1 MKARSSDSTGTSAF
15 SCLRE
20 ARSENGPKAARKH
33 QNVGRKKKLL
43 GSNATMLQVTPP
55 LLDAPSFDTTLP
67 AFEEAHN
74 TSKNQKSISK
84 PSTGSVSFNKE
95 KEKQQNESLNEDLL
109 ADSVLLGFDREDEP
123 AKKKCITGA
132 AAKSPVK
139 ATMKANK
146 KSSESSDAKNIE
158 RSGERCACGD
168 MKKKSKGKICSTTGE
183 KKIRNSAKEKN
194 PSQKRGG
201 QRKAPKRNI
210 SFLDFTNYDHLDFLP
225 RKSCDLSRS
234 VNVTSDVVVSSKKRQ
249 FFKNTIAIP
258 DHLTKRGDKRLSV
271 SRFNMSGAPRTERC
285 GQGISGRRSFVSESA
300 LASITLP
307 PVSETFRL
315 RHQEPIQAAKKP
327 RMMDAS
333 TSPDQDV
340 VVLRVEEFNKVLELI
355 ASGIKLTTATT
366 TSRTSV
372 AQEERADWLAKSKSK
387 IPIP

>member
-43 GSNATMLQVTPP
+43 GSNATMLQDTPP

-95 KEKQQNESLNEDLL
+95 KEKHQNESLNEDLL

-146 KSSESSDAKNIE
+146 KSSESSVAKNIE

-168 MKKKSKGKICSTTGE
+168 MKKKSKSKNCSTTG
-183 KKIRNSAKEKN
+183 KEKN
-194 PSQKRGG
+194 LSQKRGG
-201 QRKAPKRNI
+201 QRNAPKRNI
-210 SFLDFTNYDHLDFLP
+210 TFLDFTNYDHLDF
-225 RKSCDLSRS
+225 
-234 VNVTSDVVVSSKKRQ
+234 
-249 FFKNTIAIP
+249 
-258 DHLTKRGDKRLSV
+258 
-271 SRFNMSGAPRTERC
+271 
-285 GQGISGRRSFVSESA
+285 
-300 LASITLP
+300 
-307 PVSETFRL
+307 
-315 RHQEPIQAAKKP
+315 
-327 RMMDAS
+327 
-333 TSPDQDV
+333 
-340 VVLRVEEFNKVLELI
+340 
-355 ASGIKLTTATT
+355 
-366 TSRTSV
+366 
-372 AQEERADWLAKSKSK
+372 
-387 IPIP
+387 

>member
-1 MKARSSDSTGTSAF
+1 MG
-15 SCLRE
+15 
-20 ARSENGPKAARKH
+20 
-33 QNVGRKKKLL
+33 
-43 GSNATMLQVTPP
+43 
-55 LLDAPSFDTTLP
+55 DAPPFDTTLP

-84 PSTGSVSFNKE
+84 SFTRAVSFNK
-95 KEKQQNESLNEDLL
+95 KKYQNESLNEDLL
-109 ADSVLLGFDREDEP
+109 ADSDFDIEEEP
-123 AKKKCITGA
+123 VER
-132 AAKSPVK
+132 KSKSRPVVGNPVK
-139 ATMKANK
+139 TTTKANT
-146 KSSESSDAKNIE
+146 KSLESSVAKNIE
-158 RSGERCACGD
+158 RSEESCGD
-168 MKKKSKGKICSTTGE
+168 IKKKSKGKICSTTGE

-210 SFLDFTNYDHLDFLP
+210 SFLDFTNYDHLEILP

-258 DHLTKRGDKRLSV
+258 DHLTKRVDNRLSV

-285 GQGISGRRSFVSESA
+285 GQGISRRRSFVSESA

-327 RMMDAS
+327 RMTDAS

-340 VVLRVEEFNKVLELI
+340 VVLRVEEFNKVLQLI
-355 ASGIKLTTATT
+355 ASGIKLATATNGKSVT
-366 TSRTSV
+366 QEMAEWMTKFESR
-372 AQEERADWLAKSKSK
+372 
-387 IPIP
+387 IPLP